1 VTGFVMRGNT
11 VTDNAG
17 SGFTTGAFANLTGA
31 SIVANTFSRNGRH
44 GIQLAPG
51 TGANRFLDNVTEGN
65 AQYGIRLWPGT
76 QDNLLVRN
84 RMLGNGQADAVDET
98 AVTTDGVTVLAN
110 RWVRNTCAVDVPAGE
125 IC

>member
-1 VTGFVMRGNT
+1 MRGNT
-11 VTDNAG
+11 VTDNAA
-17 SGFTTGAFANLTGA
+17 SGFTTGGLANLTGA

-51 TGANRFLDNVTEGN
+51 TRANRFLGNVTEGN
-65 AQYGIRLWPGT
+65 AQYGIRLFPGT

-84 RMLGNGQADAVDET
+84 RMLGNGLADAIDET

-110 RWVRNTCAVDVPAGE
+110 RWVRNTCTVDVPAGE